1 MPTKADIV
9 SPAPI
14 VVVMGPAG
22 AGKTT
27 VGQELAR
34 HLGVPFE
41 DADAFHAIS
50 AVEKMRRGE
59 ALDDDD
65 RDPWLAAL
73 AQRLAA
79 ARQRGLV
86 LACSALKAKYRQRL
100 GVGGSS
106 HYHLVYL
113 EVPAAIL
120 ESRLAQRTG
129 HFAGPA
135 LLSSQL
141 ATLEV
146 PTAAET
152 YDGTS
157 SPSELVSE
165 IVQRAGLR

>member
-9 SPAPI
+9 RHRAI

-27 VGQELAR
+27 VGRELAQW
-34 HLGVPFE
+34 LGVPFE
-41 DADAFHAIS
+41 DADSFHTIA

-59 ALDDDD
+59 ALGDED
-65 RDPWLAAL
+65 REPWLDAL
-73 AQRLAA
+73 SRRLAA
-79 ARQRGLV
+79 AGQHGLV

-100 GVGGSS
+100 GGGGSC

-113 EVPAAIL
+113 EVPPAIL
-120 ESRLAQRTG
+120 EARLAQRTG
-129 HFAGPA
+129 HFAGLP
-135 LLSSQL
+135 LLGSQL

-157 SPSELVSE
+157 SPAELVRE
-165 IVQRAGLR
+165 IVRRIGL